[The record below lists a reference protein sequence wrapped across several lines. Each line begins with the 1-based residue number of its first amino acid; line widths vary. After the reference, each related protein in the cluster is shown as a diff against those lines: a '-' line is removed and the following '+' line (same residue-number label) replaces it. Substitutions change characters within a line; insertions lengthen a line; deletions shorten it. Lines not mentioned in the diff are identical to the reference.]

1 MTEQANRSD
10 RNPRGGTGVGG
21 IVLVCIPCCT
31 VSEARMLLK
40 QGLETESN
48 DKLAEHKLA
57 VRHLVRI
64 GLTHTIA

>member
-1 MTEQANRSD
+1 
-10 RNPRGGTGVGG
+10 
-21 IVLVCIPCCT
+21 
-31 VSEARMLLK
+31 MLLK